1 MKLVIYGSLPGLN
14 EYTKVSR
21 GNKYASST
29 LKKETEQLIRFHI
42 KTQRIQPIS
51 CPVRLFINWY
61 EKDMR
66 RDADNIIFAKKFILD
81 ALVAEGILMNDSR
94 KYVVGFVEDVLVD
107 KKNPRIEVELVDQ
120 IPSIKR

>member
-51 CPVRLFINWY
+51 CPVRLIINWY
-61 EKDMR
+61 EKNMR

-94 KYVVGFVEDVLVD
+94 KYVIGFIENVFVD
-107 KKNPRIEVELVDQ
+107 KKNPRIEVELEDQ
-120 IPSIKR
+120 TPSIKR

>member
-1 MKLVIYGSLPGLN
+1 MKLIIYGSLPRLN

-29 LKKETEQLIRFHI
+29 LKKETEQLIRYYI
-42 KTQRIQPIS
+42 KTQRIQPVLS
-51 CPVRLFINWY
+51 PVRLFINWY

-66 RDADNIIFAKKFILD
+66 RDADNVIFAKKFILD
-81 ALVAEGILMNDSR
+81 ALVAEGVLMNDSR
-94 KYVVGFVEDVLVD
+94 KYVVGFVENVLVD
-107 KKNPRIEVELVDQ
+107 KKNPRIEVELADQ